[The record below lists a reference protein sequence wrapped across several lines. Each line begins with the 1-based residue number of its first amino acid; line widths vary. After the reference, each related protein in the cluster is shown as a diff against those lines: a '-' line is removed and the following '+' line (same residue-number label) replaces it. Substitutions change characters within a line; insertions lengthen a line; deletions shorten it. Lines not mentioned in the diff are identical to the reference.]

1 MRTKDKMRES
11 EFIDWLFSQSDFD
24 PAAVPVGPGDDMAV
38 VMCGSE
44 ELLIT
49 TDQAL
54 DGVHFSLARCGPEAA
69 GRKAMARS
77 LSDVAAMAAIPFGAV
92 AAVALPK
99 GFQQPDAE
107 AMYRGLRSI
116 SDPFEC
122 PIVGGDVAVWDKP
135 LAISVTI
142 FARPTGPGPVLR
154 SGAKP
159 GDAICVTGS
168 FGGAWASQ
176 RHLEFMPRIREARRL
191 GERCELHAMI
201 DVSDGLAA
209 DLGHLARAS
218 GVGAEIL
225 AANVPIHPDVDARDE
240 AGRLRAALGDG
251 EDYELLFALPA
262 EQAEQLVRDQPLT
275 VPIRRIGTVISGEAL
290 RLIGPDGRGE
300 PLQVPGW
307 EHET

>member
-11 EFIDWLFSQSDFD
+11 EFIDWLCSQSDFD

-99 GFQQPDAE
+99 GFQQSDAE

-116 SDPFEC
+116 SEPFEC

-176 RHLEFMPRIREARRL
+176 RHLEFTPRIGEARRL